1 MRTVATREHKDKDD
15 FYTSTL
21 APVDRHGRI
30 RINVFD
36 VAMLTV
42 LFLELAILARF
53 LLAK

>member
-1 MRTVATREHKDKDD
+1 MVASKGNKDKSD

-42 LFLELAILARF
+42 LFLELAILVRF

>member
-1 MRTVATREHKDKDD
+1 MVASKQYQDKND

-21 APVDRHGRI
+21 APVDHHAKV

-42 LFLELAILARF
+42 LFLEVAVLMRF